1 MVLGAHAADLK
12 RPHEPRTPS
21 GPGQLSAHPLLLLLM
36 MQYVPTFPRHR
47 CP

>member
-12 RPHEPRTPS
+12 RPHEPCTAR
-21 GPGQLSAHPLLLLLM
+21 GPGQLSAHPPLLLM
-36 MQYVPTFPRHR
+36 MQYVPTFPWHR